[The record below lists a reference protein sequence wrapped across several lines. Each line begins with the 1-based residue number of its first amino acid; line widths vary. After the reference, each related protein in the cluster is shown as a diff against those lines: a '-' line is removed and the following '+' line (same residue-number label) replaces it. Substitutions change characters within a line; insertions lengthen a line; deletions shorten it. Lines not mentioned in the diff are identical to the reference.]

1 MKMKQPSGISNTKVK
16 KKKQM
21 PDAPAK
27 FQGVLHRVWRPAYSQ
42 KLNISLYLLNAS
54 ELSYPLFNHS
64 TLHPKLTPDSGV
76 LGPRQ
81 EGTGD

>member
-1 MKMKQPSGISNTKVK
+1 MHQQNSKVFCIGSGDLPCKPTPK
-16 KKKQM
+16 
-21 PDAPAK
+21 
-27 FQGVLHRVWRPAYSQ
+27 